1 MMHDSKPGSDADPCP
16 SCGGELERGLSEC
29 PHCGGMTPLRISADP
44 AALVK
49 RLAGILAVIA
59 VGLVVKL
66 LLSG

>member
-1 MMHDSKPGSDADPCP
+1 MQDSKPGSDAAPCP

-29 PHCGGMTPLRISADP
+29 PRCGEMAPLNISANP
-44 AALVK
+44 VALVK

-66 LLSG
+66 LLLG